1 MVTAILGTII
11 WKSRRLCDTNGAKR
25 VGVQDGFGGDLE
37 LMLVVVMMI
46 KLVRY

>member
-11 WKSRRLCDTNGAKR
+11 WKSHFCDTNGAKH